1 MISRALK
8 PTHTKFQVDQTC
20 TSVSRKFDF
29 CFLHHQFGAL
39 PVVITQKFW
48 HERVQNEKL
57 YKLVNFELVGPLRK
71 ISEILTHDDS

>member
-8 PTHTKFQVDQTC
+8 PTHKNFQIDR
-20 TSVSRKFDF
+20 TSTSGSRKFDF

-39 PVVITQKFW
+39 PVVITRKFW

-57 YKLVNFELVGPLRK
+57 YKLTNFEHAGPLGK
-71 ISEILTHDDS
+71 FSEILTHYDS